1 MSGVPTPDGA
11 LRAGPHAHRFG
22 GGTTTAQA
30 TAQATAA
37 QALATAANKS
47 INALSVTGVNNLLG
61 VSLSAPTTADALAG
75 QAAALQ
81 TKP

>member
-1 MSGVPTPDGA
+1 MQHHGTGPSDCATPSTVAA
-11 LRAGPHAHRFG
+11 LTA
-22 GGTTTAQA
+22 AQA
-30 TAQATAA
+30 AAQATAA

-47 INALSVTGVNNLLG
+47 INASTVTGVNELLG
-61 VSLSAPTTADALAG
+61 VGLSAPTTSVDLAA